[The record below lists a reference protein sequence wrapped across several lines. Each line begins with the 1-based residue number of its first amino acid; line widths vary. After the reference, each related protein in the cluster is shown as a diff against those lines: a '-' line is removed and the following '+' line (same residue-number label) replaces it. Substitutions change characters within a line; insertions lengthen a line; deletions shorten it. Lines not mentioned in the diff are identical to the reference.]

1 MLLYIFCVLRVYGFR
16 EYLEMPAQPQ
26 KALSKDSQ
34 YYKDD
39 RHHVF
44 SFDDRDIDKFDTM
57 PDEELKG
64 IVEDLWSIKEIMY
77 LTMKIEVAFS

>member
-1 MLLYIFCVLRVYGFR
+1 
-16 EYLEMPAQPQ
+16 MPAQPQ
-26 KALSKDSQ
+26 KALSKGSK

-39 RHHVF
+39 GHHVF

-64 IVEDLWSIKEIMY
+64 IVEDLWSMKEIMY
-77 LTMKIEVAFS
+77 STVRIELALAST

>member
-1 MLLYIFCVLRVYGFR
+1 MLLYIFRVLRVYGFR

-26 KALSKDSQ
+26 KALSKDSK

-44 SFDDRDIDKFDTM
+44 SFDDRDIDKYDTIT
-57 PDEELKG
+57 DEELKG
-64 IVEDLWSIKEIMY
+64 IVEDLWSIKEMMY
-77 LTMKIEVAFS
+77 STYRLELALA